1 MTYPI
6 LPPKKRVLVVDD
18 EPAVV
23 SVICD
28 YLEEAGF
35 DTVSAKT
42 AAEARNEIAN
52 NSLDGVLLD
61 VKLPDEDGI
70 TFLKKIKAE
79 RPGLTV
85 IMLTGTGLLQ
95 TALMNGASGYIN
107 KGTNLDDMVVLVK
120 RLID

>member
-1 MTYPI
+1 MPE
-6 LPPKKRVLVVDD
+6 LPVKKRILVVDD

-23 SVICD
+23 SVISD

-35 DTVSAKT
+35 EVSGAAN
-42 AAEARNEIAN
+42 AAEAKLEITKNKWNA
-52 NSLDGVLLD
+52 VLLD

-70 TFLKKIKAE
+70 TLLKRIKDQH
-79 RPGLTV
+79 PTLPV
-85 IMLTGTGLLQ
+85 IMLTGAGLLQ
-95 TALMNGASGYIN
+95 TALLNGASGYIN